1 MSGVLLRRV
10 SVQLEE
16 VAEMDERVF
25 RISKSFR
32 SSLIGAT
39 ILGIVMIAAAGGMVA
54 SAWTQDLNQRQ
65 RAVIF
70 WLGLLF
76 SMLVVAAVLW
86 CLYTLKQIKYKVV
99 VGVAGIERIPESA
112 PAVSVAWS
120 DIVAV
125 EARGRANRLR
135 LYGAGNRFLMEMDWQ
150 LDGADKLEELIHQK
164 VYRDRLV
171 HEQIKH
177 FSVWKGAN
185 KSGFLPP
192 IGFACF
198 SLLSGMQGAY
208 IPSAFFAAMTVGAL
222 VLWGNLIQE
231 VTIMPE
237 GLQLRTLLKL
247 RSLSWPEIS
256 GIDMST
262 VKDERAG
269 GSGRAFRIVKV
280 LLKNGKPIQ
289 MPPVQGGNL
298 LLFDALTY
306 SYKESQS

>member
-1 MSGVLLRRV
+1 MH
-10 SVQLEE
+10 ET
-16 VAEMDERVF
+16 VF
-25 RISKSFR
+25 HISKSFR

-76 SMLVVAAVLW
+76 SMLLVAGVLC
-86 CLYTLKQIKYKVV
+86 CLYALRQIKYKVV
-99 VGVAGIERIPESA
+99 VGAAEIARIPESK
-112 PAVSVAWS
+112 PGISVAWN

-125 EARGRANRLR
+125 ESRGRANRLK
-135 LYGAGNRFLMEMDWQ
+135 LYGVGKSLLMELDWQ
-150 LDGADKLEELIHQK
+150 LENADKLEELIHQK

-185 KSGFLPP
+185 KYGFLPP
-192 IGFACF
+192 IGFVWF
-198 SLLSGMQGAY
+198 TLLSGMQGAY

-222 VLWGNLIQE
+222 VSWGNLIQE

-237 GLQLRTLLKL
+237 GIQLRTLLKR
-247 RSLSWPEIS
+247 RSITWPEIS
-256 GIDMST
+256 GIDKST
-262 VKDERAG
+262 VKDERGG
-269 GSGRAFRIVKV
+269 GSGRAYRIVKV

-289 MPPVQGGNL
+289 MPPVKEGNL

-306 SYKESQS
+306 SCKASQG

>member
-70 WLGLLF
+70 WLRLLF

-125 EARGRANRLR
+125 EARSRANRLR
-135 LYGAGNRFLMEMDWQ
+135 LYGSGNRFLMEMDWQ

-185 KSGFLPP
+185 KYW
-192 IGFACF
+192 IFATYRIRVLYAPLRDAGCLHTQCIFCCDDRGSSCF
-198 SLLSGMQGAY
+198 M
-208 IPSAFFAAMTVGAL
+208 
-222 VLWGNLIQE
+222 
-231 VTIMPE
+231 
-237 GLQLRTLLKL
+237 
-247 RSLSWPEIS
+247 
-256 GIDMST
+256 
-262 VKDERAG
+262 
-269 GSGRAFRIVKV
+269 
-280 LLKNGKPIQ
+280 GKSHTR
-289 MPPVQGGNL
+289 G
-298 LLFDALTY
+298 DDHA
-306 SYKESQS
+306 